1 MPKQMFTLNNF
12 SGGLNTKSSPRDI
25 NEDQLSKA
33 ENVVI
38 SNPGLIVS
46 SSTSTAKSDTDI
58 SKVSTDNY
66 GNGAFIFNS
75 EYDISDDDT
84 TTQVAKQIIAY
95 PDGANL
101 EFYHRG
107 FNTTGTFAEA
117 GTDGDNNKFA
127 MTSGSLFEP
136 VYYFVD
142 GRLYVSDKDNVD
154 SDITKAPQVLEV
166 VNANRFG
173 TSGTAVILEWES
185 GDAAV
190 TTPTDAVFAQIKT
203 DATAPTTATIDTAGD
218 FSITFSTHPSYDNT
232 TTTNGGTLTADVGIK
247 DTIIHVSDADH
258 ADFVDGSVFLL
269 NDEAMQL
276 LSSDGTA
283 NTLNVLRNAYGDA
296 PPGGQGLLGMEH
308 KTGDIFKGFDVSS
321 GEQDDDVIV
330 SGGWPSGQ
338 YEFTYSF
345 VNYSGD
351 ESFMNVNT
359 QATTALITA
368 GEYFSDVRVVVN
380 VEDTFRKREKGFRIY
395 TRLKGSNDRYG
406 LFLDCD
412 YEKGVRSNMFE
423 DYASWT
429 AGSGHTY
436 TGGEQHYYEIAA
448 ADALTIVNPSLDT
461 YESINGYSEDEES
474 ISFGTKGGY
483 KAATVCSRRA
493 WVANVKRDSV
503 VYNDRIYYTPVNRFA
518 TFPESFYLDIG
529 VNDGDS
535 FTALHSIG
543 NRLLAFKQKKL
554 YVINVS
560 SSADAGWYLEAE
572 YEGVGC
578 RTQES
583 ITKTPFGICWV
594 NDDGVFV
601 YEGEGIPQELTVFLD
616 DATWRTNA
624 GARPSIGFNNKY
636 KQLCVVQDTT
646 QTNDILVFDF
656 TSKSWSTTKSMSN
669 GMSNFIQ
676 TADGLYFIE
685 YASSGNTKTVKILTG
700 DTGTKQ
706 ISLKTKDIDFGNPG
720 KIKKVYKV
728 YITAKDDGGSSS
740 AGNTLT
746 LKYAL
751 NGNTTFGNAVTATP
765 NSSTF
770 TTLVYTLNVDCES
783 IAFELTDEDGE
794 ALTINDITVEYR
806 AKYKRAS

>member
-12 SGGLNTKSSPRDI
+12 SGGLNTKSSTRDI
-25 NEDQLSKA
+25 NQDQVSKA

-46 SSTSTAKSDTDI
+46 SSVSTDKSATNI
-58 SKVSTDNY
+58 SKVSTSNY

-107 FNTTGTFAEA
+107 FNTTGNFLDAA
-117 GTDGDNNKFA
+117 GSNDFA

-166 VNANRFG
+166 INTKRFNAD
-173 TSGTAVILEWES
+173 ILEWES

-190 TTPTDAVFAQIKT
+190 TAPTDAVFAQIKT
-203 DATAPTTATIDTAGD
+203 DASAPTNATINDAGD
-218 FSITFSTHPSYDNT
+218 FSITLSTHPSYDNT
-232 TTTNGGTLTADVGIK
+232 ATTNGGTLTADVGIK
-247 DTIIHVSDADH
+247 DTIIHVTDSDH
-258 ADFVDGSVFLL
+258 ADFVIGNVFLL
-269 NDEAMQL
+269 NDEPMQL
-276 LSSDGTA
+276 LSADSTA

-296 PPGGQGLLGMEH
+296 PPGGMGVQGMEH
-308 KTGDIFKGFDVSS
+308 KTGDIFKGFQVSS
-321 GEQDDDVIV
+321 GEQLDDVII

-351 ESFMNVNT
+351 ESLMNVNP
-359 QATTALITA
+359 QATTALMST

-380 VEDTFRKREKGFRIY
+380 VESAFRKREKGFRIY

-412 YEKGVRSNMFE
+412 YEKGVRPNMFE
-423 DYASWT
+423 DYVSWT
-429 AGSGHTY
+429 AGSGDSY
-436 TGGEQHYYEIAA
+436 GGGDQEFFEIAA
-448 ADALTIVNPSLDT
+448 ADALTIANPSLDT

-583 ITKTPFGICWV
+583 VTKTPFGICWV
-594 NDDGVFV
+594 NDDGVYL
-601 YEGEGIPQELTVFLD
+601 YEGEGTPQELTVFLD
-616 DATWRTNA
+616 DAIWRTSA
-624 GARPSIGFNNKY
+624 GTRPTIGFNNKY

-646 QTNDILVFDF
+646 QTNDILIFDF
-656 TSKSWSTTKSMSN
+656 TSKSWSTTKSMLN
-669 GMSNFIQ
+669 GMSNFVQ
-676 TADGLYFIE
+676 TSDGLYFIE
-685 YASSGNTKTVKILTG
+685 YASSGNNKTVKLLSG

-706 ISLKTKDIDFGNPG
+706 IKLQTKDIDFGSPG
-720 KIKKVYKV
+720 KVKKVYKV
-728 YITAKDDGGSSS
+728 YITAKDDGGSS
-740 AGNTLT
+740 ADGNTLT

-751 NGNTTFGNAVTATP
+751 NGNTTFGNASTATP

-794 ALTINDITVEYR
+794 AITINDITVEYR